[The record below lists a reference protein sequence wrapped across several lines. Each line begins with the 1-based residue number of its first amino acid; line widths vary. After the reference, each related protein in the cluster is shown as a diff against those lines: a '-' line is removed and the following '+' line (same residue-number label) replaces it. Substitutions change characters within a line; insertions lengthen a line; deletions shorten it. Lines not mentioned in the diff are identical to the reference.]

1 MIYRAKD
8 KENNFKYGYKLIVP
22 QQPFTSPPVGSEPQ
36 EPTLINYIMPSDTEE
51 YRDVEDYSTLAVEV
65 VEPFQTNIGTAGKNK
80 VELYEGDIITATIYP
95 FENFNG
101 LIVWNDSKKSYMCE
115 YRKKPTYMGKS
126 IFNGMQIQLEYL
138 ANANI
143 DVIGNNIDNTD
154 LL

>member
-1 MIYRAKD
+1 MIYRAKGKD
-8 KENNFKYGYKLIVP
+8 NKFKYGYKLTVP
-22 QQPFTSPPVGSEPQ
+22 KKPFVSPPVGSQPQ
-36 EPTLINYIMPSDTEE
+36 EPTLINYIMPSDVEQ
-51 YRDVEDYSTLAVEV
+51 YRDINDYSTLAVEV
-65 VEPFQTNIGTAGKNK
+65 SEPFQMNIGTVGKNS
-80 VELYEGDIITATIYP
+80 VEVYEGDIITATIYP

-126 IFNGMQIQLEYL
+126 IFNGMQIQLDYL

-143 DVIGNNIDNTD
+143 DVIGNSIDNSE

>member
-8 KENNFKYGYKLIVP
+8 KENNFKYGYKLILP
-22 QQPFTSPPVGSEPQ
+22 QQPFTSSPEGTEQQ

-51 YRDVEDYSTLAVEV
+51 YRDVDDYSTLAVEV
-65 VEPFQTNIGTAGKNK
+65 SEPFQMNIGTAGKNS

-115 YRKKPTYMGKS
+115 YHKKPTYMGKS
-126 IFNGMQIQLEYL
+126 IFDDMQIQLEYL

-143 DVIGNNIDNTD
+143 DVIGNSIDNSD